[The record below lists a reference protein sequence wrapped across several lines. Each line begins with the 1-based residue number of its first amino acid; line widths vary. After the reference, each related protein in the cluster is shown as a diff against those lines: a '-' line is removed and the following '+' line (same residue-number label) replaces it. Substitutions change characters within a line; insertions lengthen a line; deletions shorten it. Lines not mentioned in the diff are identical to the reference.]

1 MSKQPNPTQKILTI
15 YETGNLKTKL
25 LEFPALIQAQKKK
38 IRVLR
43 DTFKDADTECGII
56 EADLASQISAETD
69 PNTGK
74 PKFSNKE
81 ARDAELLK
89 RKTRDTGYIA
99 ANQQARQAR
108 YAMNEAEDELE
119 ALQDKYRSYRYVV
132 RLVSAELEL
141 MAGDAGGEEVE
152 LAVTSGGVSDVMT
165 ASGEPY

>member
-1 MSKQPNPTQKILTI
+1 MSSPSEMILED
-15 YETGNLKTKL
+15 YETRRLKDKL
-25 LEFPALIQAQKKK
+25 LEFPGLIQAQKRM

-43 DTFKDADTECGII
+43 DAFKDADSARGVI
-56 EADLASQISAETD
+56 EADLATDINAETD
-69 PNTGK
+69 PATGK
-74 PKFSNKE
+74 PKFSNEK
-81 ARDAELLK
+81 ARATELIR
-89 RKTRDTGYIA
+89 RKLANEEYMA
-99 ANQQARQAR
+99 ANQQARQAA
-108 YAMNEAEDELE
+108 YALGEAEDEME